1 VKAYEMRRKEAEEV
15 KALVA
20 EKKRLQNDPLTHCE
34 GDTDV
39 EDIYDCAV
47 ETKECVR
54 EDHVKK
60 IVKKHGP
67 ALRSHSKVEKKVV
80 PDWAPFDD
88 EVELGFLKEEDDDGF
103 EPLMST
109 HFYSCRHLLGLQVQ
123 RFVEQQQ
130 VSLKW
135 ITQGLSNSGRLEVK
149 GIPLKQ
155 PCNYDTESL
164 LCPQHTQYACQTYR
178 CTSSE
183 KR

>member
-1 VKAYEMRRKEAEEV
+1 MHGICKSFQINFHVLPFKNLQNTSNFVTLFLAHGDVVVRFAIFYIVLFQKRKR
-15 KALVA
+15 KK
-20 EKKRLQNDPLTHCE
+20 EKKKRHSSMVCE
-34 GDTDV
+34 SWWV
-39 EDIYDCAV
+39 
-47 ETKECVR
+47 
-54 EDHVKK
+54 
-60 IVKKHGP
+60 
-67 ALRSHSKVEKKVV
+67 
-80 PDWAPFDD
+80 
-88 EVELGFLKEEDDDGF
+88 
-103 EPLMST
+103 MST

-149 GIPLKQ
+149 AIPLKQ

-178 CTSSE
+178 CTSSA